1 MTMSTGSSTR
11 STDVLIVGA
20 GPAGSSTAVA
30 IGGKLNV
37 LMIDAKKEAGKPIHC
52 AGGIARYW
60 LGRLG
65 LEPPRS
71 CFAAELH
78 GVRIKGGPPCSLS
91 EVYLRSN
98 EPLGYVLYRDRFD
111 SWLVEQA
118 EKFNALSLWNTT
130 FRGLGQGD
138 ALRTRSDALTTR
150 GNVSAKIVVG
160 ADGPLSMVG
169 HAAGLPV
176 DMEDDEMCA
185 AIQYLV
191 ELPDYPPDEI
201 TLFFGERI
209 APGGYAWAFPYG
221 EGLAEVGLGVV
232 KSRGSPKPW
241 LHRFLN
247 DHKEYVGKVVRVNG
261 GLIPLTLPARRVWK
275 GNVVLVGEAAR
286 LTVSSHGGG
295 IATAVK
301 SGQLLGRVL
310 AAGKP
315 LSLYERALKQ
325 QLHPFLTLHY
335 AIKLLLYGLTDWEL
349 RGLVKAL
356 GSYRLGGSE
365 PNPVRE
371 IPKALVKALVMQP
384 FLAKRMLGVLAE
396 VAASKLF

>member
-1 MTMSTGSSTR
+1 MPTGSSTR
-11 STDVLIVGA
+11 STDVLVVGA

-30 IGGKLNV
+30 IGGRLNV
-37 LMIDAKKEAGKPIHC
+37 LMIDAKKEPGKPIHC

-60 LGRLG
+60 LSRLG

-78 GVRIKGGPPCSLS
+78 AVRLKGGPPCTLS

-118 EKFNALSLWNTT
+118 EKFNALTLWNTT

-138 ALRTRSDALTTR
+138 ALRTRRYALTTR

-176 DMEDDEMCA
+176 GVSDDEMCA
-185 AIQYLV
+185 AVQYLM
-191 ELPDYPPDEI
+191 ELPDYPPEEI
-201 TLFFGERI
+201 SLFFGERI
-209 APGGYAWAFPYG
+209 APGGYAWVFPYG
-221 EGLAEVGLGVV
+221 DGLAEVGLGVV

-241 LHRFLN
+241 LHRFLV

-261 GLIPLTLPARRVWK
+261 GVIPLTLPARRVWK
-275 GNVVLVGEAAR
+275 DNVVLVGEAAR

-315 LSLYERALKQ
+315 LSVYERALKH
-325 QLHPFLTLHY
+325 QLHPFLTVNYLV
-335 AIKLLLYGLTDWEL
+335 KLLLYGLTDWQL
-349 RGLVKAL
+349 REVVEAL
-356 GSYRLGGSE
+356 SSYRLGGSE

-371 IPKALVKALVMQP
+371 IPKALLKVLVMRP
-384 FLAKRMLGVLAE
+384 FLLKRALSGLVD
-396 VAASKLF
+396 AASKALLT